1 MFNSSSSESNSWL
14 RQAEPLS
21 RTSNHSSRSRG
32 HSSSDPRGM
41 WEGSESTVIVIDDFA
56 PTRLEREGRI
66 SPPAREE
73 SASVNLFDSSKKS
86 STLTQSSNQNLDLK
100 TIVPPSAQHG
110 SGSDFEPSKEPEYG
124 IYMVTPDS
132 TIASRSLYKRSDKK
146 PSNGNGSDNGGGLL
160 CSESIGQSA
169 LDNSVRPSITTTY
182 TRAGSLA
189 VSPELLNHNRSLR
202 SERGTRNGLDLGLV
216 PEIDVMN
223 RDELSTSPAELSRGS
238 SVEIE
243 KLLADKVNLRIL
255 LAEDNTINQKVA
267 SRQLQ
272 KHGHSV
278 TVVGDG
284 KQALDTVCL
293 RHDDFDLVLMDVQV
307 LSQPLL
313 PCFSFHL
320 SLPHTLS

>member
-1 MFNSSSSESNSWL
+1 MFNSSGSESNSWL
-14 RQAEPLS
+14 EPLS
-21 RTSNHSSRSRG
+21 RSSKHSSRSRV

-41 WEGSESTVIVIDDFA
+41 WEGPESTVIVIDDFA
-56 PTRLEREGRI
+56 PTHPEREGSI
-66 SPPAREE
+66 SSPASEE
-73 SASVNLFDSSKKS
+73 SASVNLSDGSKRS
-86 STLTQSSNQNLDLK
+86 STLTQSSSQNLDLK

-124 IYMVTPDS
+124 IYVVTSDS
-132 TIASRSLYKRSDKK
+132 TIASRSLFKHSDKK

-160 CSESIGQSA
+160 CSESTGQSA
-169 LDNSVRPSITTTY
+169 LDNSVRPSITTNY

-189 VSPELLNHNRSLR
+189 VSPELLNHNRSLPL
-202 SERGTRNGLDLGLV
+202 ERGTGNGLDLGLV
-216 PEIDVMN
+216 PEINVMN
-223 RDELSTSPAELSRGS
+223 SDELSASPAELSRGS

-284 KQALDTVCL
+284 KQALETVCS

-307 LSQPLL
+307 LSHPLL

-320 SLPHTLS
+320 SLPHTVS

>member
-1 MFNSSSSESNSWL
+1 MGGLIFNPSGSESNSWL
-14 RQAEPLS
+14 RQPEPPS
-21 RTSNHSSRSRG
+21 RTSNHSSRSRV

-41 WEGSESTVIVIDDFA
+41 WEGPESTVIVIDA
-56 PTRLEREGRI
+56 EREGSI
-66 SPPAREE
+66 SPPARVEE
-73 SASVNLFDSSKKS
+73 SASVNLLDGSKRS
-86 STLTQSSNQNLDLK
+86 STLTQSSNQNFDLK

-124 IYMVTPDS
+124 IYVMTSDS
-132 TIASRSLYKRSDKK
+132 TIASRSLFKHSNKK
-146 PSNGNGSDNGGGLL
+146 ASNGNGSDNCGGLSS
-160 CSESIGQSA
+160 SESTGQSA
-169 LDNSVRPSITTTY
+169 LDNSVRPSITTNY

-189 VSPELLNHNRSLR
+189 VLPELLNHDRSLH
-202 SERGTRNGLDLGLV
+202 SERGTAAGLDLGLV
-216 PEIDVMN
+216 PETDVMN
-223 RDELSTSPAELSRGS
+223 SEELSTSPAELSRES

-243 KLLADKVNLRIL
+243 KLLADKVQLRIL

-307 LSQPLL
+307 LSLPLL
-313 PCFSFHL
+313 PCFPFHL
-320 SLPHTLS
+320 SLSHTAS

>member
-1 MFNSSSSESNSWL
+1 MGGLIFNSSGSESNS
-14 RQAEPLS
+14 RLS
-21 RTSNHSSRSRG
+21 RTSINSSRSRV
-32 HSSSDPRGM
+32 HSSRDLRGM
-41 WEGSESTVIVIDDFA
+41 WEGPESTVIVIDDFA
-56 PTRLEREGRI
+56 STPPEREGSI

-73 SASVNLFDSSKKS
+73 ESASVNLLDSSKRSS

-124 IYMVTPDS
+124 MYLVTSDS
-132 TIASRSLYKRSDKK
+132 TIASRSLFKHSDKTA
-146 PSNGNGSDNGGGLL
+146 SNGNSSDNGAGLL
-160 CSESIGQSA
+160 SCEGTGQSA
-169 LDNSVRPSITTTY
+169 LDNSTRPRITTNY

-189 VSPELLNHNRSLR
+189 VSPGLLKHNRSLH
-202 SERGTRNGLDLGLV
+202 SERGTANGLDLGLV
-216 PEIDVMN
+216 PETDVVN
-223 RDELSTSPAELSRGS
+223 SEELSTSPAELSRGS

-243 KLLADKVNLRIL
+243 KLLADKVKLRIL
-255 LAEDNTINQKVA
+255 LAEDNPINQKVA

-307 LSQPLL
+307 LSQTLL
-313 PCFSFHL
+313 PYFPFPIL
-320 SLPHTLS
+320 